1 MAPNTKQL
9 SVIVKQLSSSDL
21 HFVKAA
27 FAPLT
32 QEAQPQQKAPSP
44 VESSN
49 YWNWSAEATESDN
62 YWDSSANPKQDILSS
77 SHIALNLIKSHKEK
91 TDVVHS
97 GIDSNDYWDERSTKD
112 REPVTAQHVNE
123 KAVESYWDWSPVA
136 PVDERAALIASIMKD
151 EQARQLL
158 SAEHLT
164 ACLKQTASDLYWAE
178 QEVESNAESQHSW
191 DCSNQPIAASG
202 DGYWAW

>member
-9 SVIVKQLSSSDL
+9 SATVKQLSPSDL
-21 HFVKAA
+21 HFAKAA

-44 VESSN
+44 GAESDN
-49 YWNWSAEATESDN
+49 YWTWSEEATESDN
-62 YWDSSANPKQDILSS
+62 YWDSSVNPKQEILSS
-77 SHIALNLIKSHKEK
+77 SRIVLNLVKEHKEK

-97 GIDSNDYWDERSTKD
+97 GIDSNNYWDERSTKD
-112 REPVTAQHVNE
+112 REPVTNQHVNKE
-123 KAVESYWDWSPVA
+123 AVESYWDWSL
-136 PVDERAALIASIMKD
+136 VDERATIIASIMQD

-178 QEVESNAESQHSW
+178 QEVEIN
-191 DCSNQPIAASG
+191 CTNQPMPASG
-202 DGYWAW
+202 DDYWAW

>member
-9 SVIVKQLSSSDL
+9 STILAQLSPANL
-21 HFVKAA
+21 HIVKAA

-123 KAVESYWDWSPVA
+123 KAVESYWDWSPV
-136 PVDERAALIASIMKD
+136 DERAALIASIMKD

-178 QEVESNAESQHSW
+178 QEVEIN
-191 DCSNQPIAASG
+191 CTNQPMPASG
-202 DGYWAW
+202 DDYWAW

>member
-9 SVIVKQLSSSDL
+9 SAILAQLSPANL
-21 HFVKAA
+21 HIVKAA
-27 FAPLT
+27 FFPLT
-32 QEAQPQQKAPSP
+32 QEAQPQQKALSP
-44 VESSN
+44 AASSN
-49 YWNWSAEATESDN
+49 YWSWSAEATESDN

-97 GIDSNDYWDERSTKD
+97 GIDSNNYWDERSTKD
-112 REPVTAQHVNE
+112 REPVTTQHVNKE
-123 KAVESYWDWSPVA
+123 AVESYWDWSL
-136 PVDERAALIASIMKD
+136 VDERATIIASIMQD

-178 QEVESNAESQHSW
+178 QEVEIN
-191 DCSNQPIAASG
+191 CTNQPMPASG
-202 DGYWAW
+202 DDYWAW

>member
-9 SVIVKQLSSSDL
+9 SAIVQQLSASDL
-21 HFVKAA
+21 HFAKAA

-32 QEAQPQQKAPSP
+32 AQEAQPQQKVSSP
-44 VESSN
+44 GAELDN
-49 YWNWSAEATESDN
+49 YWSWSEEATESEN

-77 SHIALNLIKSHKEK
+77 SHIALNLVKSHDKEK
-91 TDVVHS
+91 TDVVHYS
-97 GIDSNDYWDERSTKD
+97 GIDSNDYWDERSNKD
-112 REPVTAQHVNE
+112 REPATANHVNKE
-123 KAVESYWDWSPVA
+123 AVESCWDWSPV
-136 PVDERAALIASIMKD
+136 DEQTMIARVMKD

-164 ACLKQTASDLYWAE
+164 ACLKQTASDFYWAE
-178 QEVESNAESQHSW
+178 QEVEIN
-191 DCSNQPIAASG
+191 CSNQPMAASDG